1 MQIWSKANE
10 KQLRSA
16 DRYTID
22 ASAEKITTTATGSAQ
37 RRRGV
42 YHSDHARTLH
52 TFTQIAATVVVAV
65 CVATAVAGIRTAS
78 IAAHSAAA
86 AALRL
91 RAGRSSRLIRCP
103 VLRRGCRRS
112 LRQSIHGAACRD
124 GGEDTDAAH

>member
-22 ASAEKITTTATGSAQ
+22 ASTERITTTATGSAQ

-42 YHSDHARTLH
+42 YHNDHARTLH
-52 TFTQIAATVVVAV
+52 TFTQIAAAVVVAV
-65 CVATAVAGIRTAS
+65 GVALAMAGIRTAS

-86 AALRL
+86 GALRW
-91 RAGRSSRLIRCP
+91 RAGRRCRLVRRLA
-103 VLRRGCRRS
+103 LRR
-112 LRQSIHGAACRD
+112 
-124 GGEDTDAAH
+124 